1 MLLQVQR
8 EKLGLQEELCNE
20 RVKVAMLEQEI
31 AQIAAAAQ
39 EMEANLAAFFSRAA
53 ADTNLGQ
60 DQSARHRQLQGPT
73 SPYGPA
79 ALQRIPEQMQKQQG
93 MLDFAE
99 KVKDIAANLQQR
111 LASISAG
118 NTPTAGQAAAAAA
131 AGPFSEAPAAAV
143 AASFCKLPSMTHS
156 TSVASEAHGSMDLPM
171 QALEVSRLA
180 LQLHQP
186 QGAGEDTSC
195 YSSSGRK
202 SSCTVLNGSV
212 DLTASINSL
221 RSLINSQHSTATGH
235 GMQELAGAP
244 DGRAP
249 YFLHSSE
256 AARNA
261 AVRCAVTRGAAAI
274 AGQCAS
280 IAAAAAASAAANAAR
295 KAAAAAA
302 MADRSQ
308 ERADL
313 RASSESGFSSLT
325 SPGRSSV
332 SGTLLAGGY
341 QRQEWHQ
348 ADQDWQHHSQH
359 FTANPLWQPSPVE
372 EQTEPGSDSGSRPS
386 SVEPL
391 EQANASAAGQLPCS
405 AMAELLDSNS
415 GSGSQP
421 SSAEAT
427 PEAPGA
433 QQQAADMLPRLPA
446 APAHLTV
453 PQRTQKPA
461 AQLMKPDMHQQQQ
474 RMQPVALM
482 QLQHQPQQHHGSPRA
497 HQHNGGP
504 HFRYGSEKLCGIT
517 YPHTES
523 AGSSAA
529 EHTAMSAQHHLSA
542 SIASKP
548 MQLQNTPVRPAARP
562 SAVGPLHRNL
572 ASLGS
577 SYGSP
582 FRAAAPGG
590 ALAVLSAGLSGI
602 SLMAQTVTSVTANC
616 SWSIR
621 EPSCQL

>member
-1 MLLQVQR
+1 MLQRMLLQVQR

-31 AQIAAAAQ
+31 VKIAAAAQ
-39 EMEANLAAFFSRAA
+39 EMEANLAEFFSRSA

-60 DQSARHRQLQGPT
+60 DQSARPAQLLGPN

-79 ALQRIPEQMQKQQG
+79 ALQLQRIPEQMQKPQG

-99 KVKDIAANLQQR
+99 KVKDIAANLQHR
-111 LASISAG
+111 LASISAS
-118 NTPTAGQAAAAAA
+118 NTPTAGQADAAASAGPFSEPSAAAAA
-131 AGPFSEAPAAAV
+131 AAAP
-143 AASFCKLPSMTHS
+143 FCKLPGRTHS
-156 TSVASEAHGSMDLPM
+156 TSVPSEAHGSMDLPM

-186 QGAGEDTSC
+186 QGADEDTSY

-221 RSLINSQHSTATGH
+221 RSLLNSQHSAATGH
-235 GMQELAGAP
+235 GMQELAGVP

-249 YFLHSSE
+249 HFLHPSE
-256 AARNA
+256 AARSA
-261 AVRCAVTRGAAAI
+261 AARCAVTRGAAAI

-280 IAAAAAASAAANAAR
+280 IAAAAAASAAASAAR

-332 SGTLLAGGY
+332 SGALTAGVY

-348 ADQDWQHHSQH
+348 AEQNWQHQSHH

-372 EQTEPGSDSGSRPS
+372 EQTESGSESASRPG
-386 SVEPL
+386 SVEPF
-391 EQANASAAGQLPCS
+391 EQAASSTAGQLPHS
-405 AMAELLDSNS
+405 ALTALLDSNS
-415 GSGSQP
+415 GTGSQP
-421 SSAEAT
+421 TSTEPT
-427 PEAPGA
+427 LEAPGA
-433 QQQAADMLPRLPA
+433 QQHAADMLPRLPA
-446 APAHLTV
+446 VPAHLAV
-453 PQRTQKPA
+453 PQRMQEPA
-461 AQLMKPDMHQQQQ
+461 AQLMRPPMHQQQQQ

-497 HQHNGGP
+497 HQHHGGP
-504 HFRYGSEKLCGIT
+504 HFRYGSDKLSGLT
-517 YPHTES
+517 SPQTES

-529 EHTAMSAQHHLSA
+529 EHGARSAQHHLSA
-542 SIASKP
+542 SCVSKP
-548 MQLQNTPVRPAARP
+548 MQLQFTPVRPAARP
-562 SAVGPLHRNL
+562 SEVGPLHRNL
-572 ASLGS
+572 ASLSS

-582 FRAAAPGG
+582 FRAAASGG
-590 ALAVLSAGLSGI
+590 AVAVASRHTQHGLLTGPT
-602 SLMAQTVTSVTANC
+602 AASVTANC
-616 SWSIR
+616 S
-621 EPSCQL
+621 